1 MEETKEEEYWNTLTH
16 FIGLILSIIG
26 LPILLYYNKNL
37 TDFSFESILLFEFG
51 MICLYTASTL
61 YHYSTNLNLK
71 RKFRIF
77 DHVSIFYLIAG
88 SYAPVCLITLYAD
101 SGIKIFTAVLIIALI
116 GTVFKLLFT
125 GKFEKFSLFLYLAM
139 GWLVVLDFKSII
151 ESLETNAIT
160 LLIISGLF
168 YSFGIIFY
176 QLEKMKYSHA
186 IWHMFV
192 LGGSASHYFLVLFYI
207 CLLYT
212 SPSPRD

>member
-37 TDFSFESILLFEFG
+37 TNFSFESILLFEFG

-77 DHVSIFYLIAG
+77 DHISIFYLIAG

-139 GWLVVLDFKSII
+139 GWLVILDFKSII
-151 ESLETNAIT
+151 ESLETNAII

-176 QLEKMKYSHA
+176 RLEKMKYSHA

-207 CLLYT
+207 IQ
-212 SPSPRD
+212 

>member
-16 FIGLILSIIG
+16 FIGLILSIVG

-139 GWLVVLDFKSII
+139 GWLVILDFKSII

-160 LLIISGLF
+160 LIIVSGLF

-176 QLEKMKYSHA
+176 RLEKMKYSHA

-207 CLLYT
+207 IQ
-212 SPSPRD
+212 